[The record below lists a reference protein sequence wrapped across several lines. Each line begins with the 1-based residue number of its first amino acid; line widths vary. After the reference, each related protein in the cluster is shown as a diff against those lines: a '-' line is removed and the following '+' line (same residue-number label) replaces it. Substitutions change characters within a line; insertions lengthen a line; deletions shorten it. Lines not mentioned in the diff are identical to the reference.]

1 MFVRHRTTR
10 YAQRRA
16 FATIE
21 QLARA
26 TSPHREASKL
36 DRWECGF
43 VLLLYVCAP
52 YGGTCAPRAQFGAH
66 PPAEYRPAG
75 PFMRADLRAMGG

>member
-1 MFVRHRTTR
+1 M
-10 YAQRRA
+10 AANQ
-16 FATIE
+16 

-43 VLLLYVCAP
+43 VLLICVCAP
-52 YGGTCAPRAQFGAH
+52 YGATWAPRAQFGAH
-66 PPAEYRPAG
+66 PPAEYRLAG
-75 PFMRADLRAMGG
+75 PFDVR